1 MWFTFW
7 KIDKTFYI
15 VVSFWN
21 VCPVHL
27 EMSSTSWKKRKILIF
42 VREKKNC
49 LEMLENFN
57 MDSLKSKSFFW
68 YFNTSKVLTLIH
80 YQGFWLVKIACLCHA
95 CCVGKIEPPHDKANK
110 MACTPSEDSDQP
122 GHPPSLI
129 RVFAV
134 RMKKAWVLSYPLSA
148 QRRLW
153 SDWADAQADL
163 SLCWA
168 HNFVGFAV
176 RQLRWRLFMVLEFL
190 CGNVLERIVILCTF
204 FMRM

>member
-57 MDSLKSKSFFW
+57 MDSFKSKSFFW

-148 QRRLW
+148 SEDSDQTGRMPRLIW
-153 SDWADAQADL
+153 VFAGHTILLVLPCGSSNGDFLWCL
-163 SLCWA
+163 Y
-168 HNFVGFAV
+168 FYVGMF
-176 RQLRWRLFMVLEFL
+176 
-190 CGNVLERIVILCTF
+190 
-204 FMRM
+204 